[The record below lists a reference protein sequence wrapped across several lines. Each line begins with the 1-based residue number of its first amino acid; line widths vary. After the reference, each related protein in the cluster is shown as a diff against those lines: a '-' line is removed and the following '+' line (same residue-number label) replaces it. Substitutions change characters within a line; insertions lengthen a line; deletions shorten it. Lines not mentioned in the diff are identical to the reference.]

1 MTEANPQVP
10 LHPALSASLRHR
22 AVTEW
27 AVSEMRRA
35 QIAVL
40 SNFLKAEL
48 QKRSRLS
55 LMFICKHNARR
66 SQLSEAWARAI
77 VGSLGLPVEVSS
89 GGSAPTEVH
98 PSVISALERAGF
110 EVLERDRWSS
120 VFVATTGPDAAPFEL
135 RSKRWDSAMSAGE
148 PVVTVTNCS
157 AAEESCPS
165 VPGTVAR
172 LALLYDDP
180 RRSDGKPEERAT
192 YEATSDRI
200 GRELS
205 LLFRGVADS
214 TRR

>member
-1 MTEANPQVP
+1 MTETSHQAP

-40 SNFLKAEL
+40 SNLLKAEL

-77 VGSLGLPVEVSS
+77 VGSLGLPVDVSS
-89 GGSAPTEVH
+89 GGSVPTEVH
-98 PSVISALERAGF
+98 PSVVAALERAGF
-110 EVLERDRWSS
+110 AVRERDPWSS
-120 VFVATTGPDAAPFEL
+120 VFVATTGPDAEPFEL
-135 RSKRWDSAMSAGE
+135 RSKRWDCMSSSDAL
-148 PVVTVTNCS
+148 VTVTNCA

-172 LALLYDDP
+172 LALLYEDP
-180 RRSDGKPEERAT
+180 QRSDGKPEERAT

-205 LLFRGVADS
+205 LLFRGVADA